1 MKTLMAFI
9 YVLLFVYETATIAN
23 AQCRSASLVADNTT
37 VMVNGRFAI
46 GAGIIMAARGSN
58 IYLATAKHVVNETGS
73 NAAAFTVKFR
83 SGEKAQVKSIYKASP
98 SKDLAFLI
106 IENRELAEKLQQ
118 SLSWQILRS
127 RSARKLS
134 SGRDL
139 AIIVGQGAAKEWA
152 KPLEPERIGGQ
163 KADLIEIQSTT
174 IQPGFSGGG
183 VFDPSG
189 LLIGVITTDTG
200 SMAEA
205 ITIEAVLSEA
215 RRLKLPVDLSEIDLT
230 PVPIFIAPVTG
241 VPEDWDQL
249 IRDNLRRKLE
259 MQLERRGFRLLDC
272 DSGSRA
278 IGIFGAVDVQR
289 TSFTTDVAIV
299 RWQFIHLGGLAKAP
313 TPQRLEFVRLPWTDI
328 WVKES
333 ARLLE
338 RADEVGGICSC
349 ELYERIS
356 LIRWQTKSSLDL

>member
-1 MKTLMAFI
+1 METDMTILIRFLYM
-9 YVLLFVYETATIAN
+9 LLFLCQTMTAAS
-23 AQCRSASLVADNTT
+23 AQCRSASLVAENTT
-37 VMVNGRFAI
+37 VMVNGKFAV

-58 IYLATAKHVVNETGS
+58 IYIATAKHVVNEPGL
-73 NAAAFTVKFR
+73 NAASITVKFR
-83 SGEKAQVKSIYKASP
+83 TGETASAKGIHKAP
-98 SKDLAFLI
+98 SKDLAFLV
-106 IENRELAEKLQQ
+106 IENGELAEQLHQK
-118 SLSWQILRS
+118 LSWHILRS

-139 AIIVGQGAAKEWA
+139 AIIVGQGAEKEWA
-152 KPLEPERIGGQ
+152 KPLEPEPIGGQ

-205 ITIEAVLSEA
+205 ITIEAALSEA

-249 IRDNLRRKLE
+249 IRDSLRHKLE
-259 MQLERRGFRLLDC
+259 LQLERLGFRLLDC

-278 IGIFGAVDVQR
+278 ISVFGAVEVQR

-299 RWQFIHLGGLAKAP
+299 RWQFIHLNGLANAP
-313 TPQRLEFVRLPWTDI
+313 TPQRLEFIRLPWTDI
-328 WVKES
+328 WVKDS

-338 RADEVGGICSC
+338 RADEVGEYAAMNFMKGFP
-349 ELYERIS
+349 
-356 LIRWQTKSSLDL
+356 